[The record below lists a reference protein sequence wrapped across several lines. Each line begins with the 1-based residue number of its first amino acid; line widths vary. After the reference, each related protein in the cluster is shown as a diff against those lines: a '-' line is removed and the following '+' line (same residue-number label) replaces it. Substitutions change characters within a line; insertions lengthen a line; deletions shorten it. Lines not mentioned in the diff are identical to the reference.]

1 MIHKEDNDAMAIGRP
16 KHFSRA
22 EVMEKSIPVFWEHGF
37 ADTSLADLEAATGV
51 NRSGLYTEFRDK
63 EDLFLASLGHYIETS
78 GLTDMLTTKPLGW
91 TNVERY
97 LKLGLA
103 CWSGQKGCFSVSA
116 MRELAILPQEA
127 RLIVEKS
134 MKPIRRLL
142 ISNIEAE
149 KTTMDAS
156 GLADMAMTFF
166 SGLSIEQNLAT
177 NRQSGLKR
185 IEVFIQVMRV
195 L

>member
-1 MIHKEDNDAMAIGRP
+1 MTIGRP

-51 NRSGLYTEFRDK
+51 NRSGLYAEFRDK

-78 GLTDMLTTKPLGW
+78 GLTNMLATKPLGW
-91 TNVERY
+91 TNVEKY

-103 CWSGQKGCFSVSA
+103 CWSGQKGCFSVSS
-116 MRELAILPQEA
+116 MRELAILPKEA

-142 ISNIEAE
+142 ISNIEAK
-149 KTTMDAS
+149 KTTLDAS
-156 GLADMAMTFF
+156 GLADIAMTFF

-185 IEVFIQVMRV
+185 IEMLMQVMRA

>member
-1 MIHKEDNDAMAIGRP
+1 MAIGRP
-16 KHFSRA
+16 KQFSRSD
-22 EVMEKSIPVFWEHGF
+22 VMEKSIPVFWEHGF
-37 ADTSLADLEAATGV
+37 ADTSLADLETATGV

-78 GLTDMLTTKPLGW
+78 GLTDLLAAEPLGW
-91 TNVERY
+91 ANVEKY
-97 LKLGLA
+97 LKFGLA
-103 CWSGQKGCFSVSA
+103 CWTGQKGCFSVSA

-156 GLADMAMTFF
+156 DLADMAMTFF

-177 NRQSGLKR
+177 NRQPGFKR
-185 IEVFIQVMRV
+185 IEVFIQVMRT

>member
-1 MIHKEDNDAMAIGRP
+1 MAIGRP
-16 KHFSRA
+16 KQFSRA
-22 EVMEKSIPVFWEHGF
+22 EVMKKSIPVFWEHGF

-51 NRSGLYTEFRDK
+51 NKSGLYTEFRDK
-63 EDLFLASLGHYIETS
+63 KDLFLASLGHYIETS
-78 GLTDMLTTKPLGW
+78 GLTNLLATKPLGW
-91 TNVERY
+91 ANVESY

-103 CWSGQKGCFSVSA
+103 CWSGQKGCFSVSS

-142 ISNIEAE
+142 ILNIEAE
-149 KTTMDAS
+149 KTTMDAPA
-156 GLADMAMTFF
+156 LADLAMTFF

-177 NRQSGLKR
+177 NRRSGLKR
-185 IEVFIQVMRV
+185 IEMFMQVMKAF
-195 L
+195 

>member
-1 MIHKEDNDAMAIGRP
+1 MAIGRP
-16 KHFSRA
+16 KHFSRSD
-22 EVMEKSIPVFWEHGF
+22 VMEKSIPVFWEHGF

-78 GLTDMLTTKPLGW
+78 GLTDMLATKPLGW
-91 TNVERY
+91 TNVKRY
-97 LKLGLA
+97 LTLGLA
-103 CWSGQKGCFSVSA
+103 CWSGQKGCFSVSS
-116 MRELAILPQEA
+116 MREMAILPREA

-149 KTTMDAS
+149 NTTMDAS
-156 GLADMAMTFF
+156 SLADTAMTFF
-166 SGLSIEQNLAT
+166 SGLSIEQNLAS

-185 IEVFIQVMRV
+185 IEVFMQLMRA
-195 L
+195 LSGTTR

>member
-1 MIHKEDNDAMAIGRP
+1 MAIGRP
-16 KHFSRA
+16 RHFSRA

-78 GLTDMLTTKPLGW
+78 GLTDMLATKPLGW
-91 TNVERY
+91 TNVEKY

-142 ISNIEAE
+142 VSNIEAE

-185 IEVFIQVMRV
+185 IEMFMQVMRA